1 MPEALLQVAGV
12 EAGYPGKKVLRGIDF
27 AVREGEAVA
36 LLGANGSGKS
46 TCLNV
51 LSGFVRPSS
60 GSIRL
65 DARELAGCRPH
76 ETFRRGIV
84 QVSQARDLFPEM
96 SVAEN
101 LRLGAWTRGGDAG
114 TLLEGVYA
122 SFPRLAA
129 RRQQI
134 VRLMSGGEQQMVAIG
149 RALMGRPRVLL
160 LDEPSGGLAPV
171 FVQEI
176 AAIMATLKQ
185 RGVTMVIVEQNLRL
199 AFAVADRLLI
209 LRDGRVVEGHDAAS
223 GAASEEAIV
232 RSIYL

>member
-1 MPEALLQVAGV
+1 MPEALLQVTGV

-27 AVREGEAVA
+27 TVRQGEAVA

-76 ETFRRGIV
+76 QTFRRGIV
-84 QVSQARDLFPEM
+84 QVSQARALFPEM
-96 SVAEN
+96 NVAEN

-122 SFPRLAA
+122 
-129 RRQQI
+129 
-134 VRLMSGGEQQMVAIG
+134 
-149 RALMGRPRVLL
+149 
-160 LDEPSGGLAPV
+160 
-171 FVQEI
+171 
-176 AAIMATLKQ
+176 
-185 RGVTMVIVEQNLRL
+185 
-199 AFAVADRLLI
+199 
-209 LRDGRVVEGHDAAS
+209 
-223 GAASEEAIV
+223 
-232 RSIYL
+232 